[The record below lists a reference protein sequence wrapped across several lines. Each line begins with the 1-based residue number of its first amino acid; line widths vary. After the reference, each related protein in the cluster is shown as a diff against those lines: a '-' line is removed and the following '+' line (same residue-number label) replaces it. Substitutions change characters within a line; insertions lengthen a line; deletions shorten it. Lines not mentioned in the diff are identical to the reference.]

1 MPTKGAAARGPK
13 VVSPRLDGGVALPPP
28 GGPTV
33 ELPQTLPERLY
44 LLAYDARR
52 RRLTARTQLGYVLR
66 AGALADLQRR
76 GLLADEAGKV
86 RATGRQVAEPL
97 LGPVLEQVAGS
108 RPRGWAHWVRAGQ
121 RGLQRAVRAQ
131 LEAGGWIRVEPRR
144 VLGVFPAARVTVVD
158 GRVLEELA
166 DIVARTLTGGQPA
179 AAVDPGDAALVAL
192 AAAGELS
199 TAIPRR
205 RRREHRRRIA
215 ALSERTGPVAPALR
229 RVLQQLRASAA
240 S

>member
-1 MPTKGAAARGPK
+1 
-13 VVSPRLDGGVALPPP
+13 L
-28 GGPTV
+28 

-52 RRLTARTQLGYVLR
+52 RRLTASAQLGYVLR
-66 AGALADLQRR
+66 AAALADLQLR
-76 GLLADEAGKV
+76 GLLADEAGRV
-86 RATGRQVAEPL
+86 RATGQQAAEAL
-97 LGPVLEQVAGS
+97 LGPVLEQVARS

-121 RGLQRAVRAQ
+121 RPLQRAVRAR

-144 VLGVFPAARVTVVD
+144 VLGVFPAARVTVTD
-158 GRVLEELA
+158 RRVLEELGG
-166 DIVARTLTGGQPA
+166 IVARTLAGDQPV
-179 AAVDPGDAALVAL
+179 AAVDPADAALVAL
-192 AAAGELS
+192 AAAGELP

-205 RRREHRRRIA
+205 RRRQHRRRIA
-215 ALSERTGPVAPALR
+215 QLSERTGPAVPALR